1 MAKAPVDA
9 LLTLL
14 MRGTGGRATSATGIA
29 AEIRGFLQTR
39 GIGGTAGAAKVKK
52 IVALLQDPFA
62 TQSQIAGAIGKNMQW
77 SQIPANLRG
86 QFSAAME
93 HGHTI
98 GFKDFVDK
106 NAPKELRAR
115 LKAKANQATIPQMRS
130 TATKIQDLRSH
141 QREALRGTK
150 AASTAADAAEV
161 KLRREAGVK
170 LGKELH
176 AATGKARAGAAAAA
190 KTAARTRATA
200 AAAPKGFFGRLLK
213 GLGGSAKAGAGA
225 GAAGAGA
232 AATGA
237 GAEAGA
243 GAAAGAL
250 TGGAKMKAFLKAV
263 LSGNT
268 AAIDSAWGK
277 AGAWGSGILLKYI
290 APYLILRQVL
300 ESNITAPAQ
309 ERLQESQMKVQQQM
323 RQAQT
328 PGAFQSTQ
336 QMINEALMPLQAQR
350 TQAAFQGV
358 MQTPGAGAD
367 LTWE

>member
-1 MAKAPVDA
+1 
-9 LLTLL
+9 
-14 MRGTGGRATSATGIA
+14 
-29 AEIRGFLQTR
+29 
-39 GIGGTAGAAKVKK
+39 
-52 IVALLQDPFA
+52 
-62 TQSQIAGAIGKNMQW
+62 
-77 SQIPANLRG
+77 
-86 QFSAAME
+86 
-93 HGHTI
+93 
-98 GFKDFVDK
+98 
-106 NAPKELRAR
+106 
-115 LKAKANQATIPQMRS
+115 
-130 TATKIQDLRSH
+130 
-141 QREALRGTK
+141 
-150 AASTAADAAEV
+150 
-161 KLRREAGVK
+161 
-170 LGKELH
+170 
-176 AATGKARAGAAAAA
+176 
-190 KTAARTRATA
+190 
-200 AAAPKGFFGRLLK
+200 
-213 GLGGSAKAGAGA
+213 
-225 GAAGAGA
+225 
-232 AATGA
+232 
-237 GAEAGA
+237 
-243 GAAAGAL
+243 
-250 TGGAKMKAFLKAV
+250 MKAFLKAV